1 MKILINETTDVRSY
15 SLLALVYFLLLLL
28 SVVRMDGYLCLRRG
42 YVFLGCLE
50 AVSFSEYLFILF
62 GFYSFSL
69 STSFCIS
76 RVRSWSTPH
85 WLNVAVCI
93 IVIVVFGPKDPYE
106 LI

>member
-1 MKILINETTDVRSY
+1 MKQPTFLFFVGVDVF
-15 SLLALVYFLLLLL
+15 V
-28 SVVRMDGYLCLRRG
+28 VVRCTYGWLDGYLCLRRG

-62 GFYSFSL
+62 GFYSFSS
-69 STSFCIS
+69 STSFSIS

-85 WLNVAVCI
+85 WLNVVVYI
-93 IVIVVFGPKDPYE
+93 IVVFGPKDPYK